1 MITNWTDIQI
11 LLMEMRRTKYLQKCT
26 RALTMQ
32 TMQFSSLCS
41 GPKKKIDSCISAE
54 APSVIIEVD
63 SIKEKRI
70 DAVKSKGLEYRFV
83 TEITKDNVD
92 YVKEMLTFS
101 KVRHLNG
108 LKGNFEIADEKEY
121 VA

>member
-1 MITNWTDIQI
+1 
-11 LLMEMRRTKYLQKCT
+11 
-26 RALTMQ
+26 MQ
-32 TMQFSSLCS
+32 TMQLSSLCS
-41 GPKKKIDSCISAE
+41 GPKKIDSCISAE
-54 APSVIIEVD
+54 DPSVIIEVD

-83 TEITKDNVD
+83 TEITKDNVN

-108 LKGNFEIADEKEY
+108 LRGNFEIADEKEY
-121 VA
+121 VAVASLQKSRSIPQLIFSNLPEIVEAAAIYF